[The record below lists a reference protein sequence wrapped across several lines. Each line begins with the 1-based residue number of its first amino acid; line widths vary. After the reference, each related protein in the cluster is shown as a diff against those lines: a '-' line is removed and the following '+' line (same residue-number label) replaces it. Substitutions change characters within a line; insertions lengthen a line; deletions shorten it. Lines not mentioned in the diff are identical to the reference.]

1 MTSTEVKNRYNRKAY
16 DQLNI
21 RISKGKLE
29 QVSNLAEN
37 VGLSVAELVR
47 QGIDRIASENGYNT
61 LFGGGGSRSSKKN
74 MVTLSQALGRSAVRR
89 FGSLPSLFPRGLVA
103 RPMRRAP
110 SKVGLVPRP
119 KIRNSLTYYIK
130 ADIIVLVL
138 FLILHTATSMFL

>member
-61 LFGGGGSRSSKKN
+61 LFGG
-74 MVTLSQALGRSAVRR
+74 
-89 FGSLPSLFPRGLVA
+89 RGQ
-103 RPMRRAP
+103 
-110 SKVGLVPRP
+110 
-119 KIRNSLTYYIK
+119 
-130 ADIIVLVL
+130 
-138 FLILHTATSMFL
+138 

>member
-61 LFGGGGSRSSKKN
+61 LFGGGG
-74 MVTLSQALGRSAVRR
+74 Q
-89 FGSLPSLFPRGLVA
+89 
-103 RPMRRAP
+103 
-110 SKVGLVPRP
+110 
-119 KIRNSLTYYIK
+119 
-130 ADIIVLVL
+130 
-138 FLILHTATSMFL
+138 